1 MTPKEAMKPSNQLS
15 VKLNLELKRKHSRK
29 YPEIN
34 VGDQVKL
41 FKKKTLMDKE
51 RVSNWTKETYI
62 VESIHESMGQ
72 KFYKLENRPKQ
83 LMRSEILLIN

>member
-1 MTPKEAMKPSNQLS
+1 MNTLQMIKKDYLKVSD
-15 VKLNLELKRKHSRK
+15 LEKVQ
-29 YPEIN
+29 EN
-34 VGDQVKL
+34 GDD
-41 FKKKTLMDKE
+41 MSE
-51 RVSNWTKETYI
+51 